1 MTRQGSEGGPGAQ
14 RRPRALQGQ
23 LLLCAPWLPLPL
35 PSPPLGTKYP
45 CGSWGAL
52 PFLGHDLADV
62 EFSPGGLLRSGCL
75 PSGAPWNPAP
85 SGGHPAETGGLPRRR
100 APLTLSSLH
109 AFLSLLPWRIHH
121 AFCSAARLPTPAPC
135 LLSPCVCVVFP
146 SAHPAARPAH
156 PALASFGASGLCFRQ
171 ELAAASRWPELGVG
185 SSAAGG
191 TAVRAGPPTGQC
203 GAQPAAGTPRGL
215 HRCLWGQPF
224 RLEAQMQAWEVG
236 WLGPHG
242 GEWRGPRGPWLPSR
256 WSCGAAW
263 LGGPGLLDGAH
274 TLGCLEQRV
283 AGCCGG

>member
-146 SAHPAARPAH
+146 SAHPAARPPPPRPGFFWRVWALL
-156 PALASFGASGLCFRQ
+156 PAGTGSGLPVAGAGCRQ
-171 ELAAASRWPELGVG
+171 LSGWRSRGACGTPDRSVWGPASRRHTAWPAPLPVG
-185 SSAAGG
+185 PAVPAGG
-191 TAVRAGPPTGQC
+191 TDAGVGGGLARA
-203 GAQPAAGTPRGL
+203 PRG
-215 HRCLWGQPF
+215 
-224 RLEAQMQAWEVG
+224 
-236 WLGPHG
+236 
-242 GEWRGPRGPWLPSR
+242 
-256 WSCGAAW
+256 
-263 LGGPGLLDGAH
+263 
-274 TLGCLEQRV
+274 
-283 AGCCGG
+283 